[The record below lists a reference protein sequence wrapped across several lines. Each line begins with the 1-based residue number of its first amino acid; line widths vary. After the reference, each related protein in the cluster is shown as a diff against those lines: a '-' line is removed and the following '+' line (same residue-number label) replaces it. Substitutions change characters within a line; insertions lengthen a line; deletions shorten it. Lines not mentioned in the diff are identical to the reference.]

1 MIFALQLNVYFVLG
15 LRIDGRGSETI
26 RNHRFKVGGNIEADG
41 SSYIE
46 QGLNKVLVLITG
58 PAEPPKKTSD
68 VNEEKG
74 NLFCHILNA
83 PFSGPDWRKR
93 RIGDRKN
100 SEMESNI
107 VNAFESVIML
117 ELYPKSQID
126 IAVHIIEADGS
137 LLCTIINAV
146 TLALMDAGIS
156 MTDMICACS
165 CGTIK
170 QNLCLDLNQTEQNMA
185 SFFLPLAIK
194 ARTAEIIFIQLDSR
208 LSVQNLELALKTAT
222 AGCRQIC
229 NLMEG
234 AAVSAMVAVPQEGKM
249 SNSSAR
255 KGERKKKQDGLVG
268 DQVEDV
274 NMDIVVS

>member
-1 MIFALQLNVYFVLG
+1 M
-15 LRIDGRGSETI
+15 RIDGRGSETI

-41 SSYIE
+41 SAYIE
-46 QGLNKVLVLITG
+46 QGLNKVLVLVTG
-58 PAEPPKKTSD
+58 PAEPPKRTSD
-68 VNEEKG
+68 ISEEKG
-74 NLFCHILNA
+74 NLVCHILNA

-93 RIGDRKN
+93 RVGDRKN

-107 VNAFESVIML
+107 VNAFEGVIML

-126 IAVHIIEADGS
+126 VAIHIIEADGS

-170 QNLCLDLNQTEQNMA
+170 QNICLDLNQTEQNMA

-194 ARTAEIIFIQLDSR
+194 ARTAEIMFIQLDSR
-208 LSVQNLELALKTAT
+208 LSVQNLELALKTVT
-222 AGCRQIC
+222 AGCMQIC
-229 NLMEG
+229 ALMEA
-234 AAVSAMVAVPQEGKM
+234 AAVSAMVSEPQERKI
-249 SNSSAR
+249 SSSSTN
-255 KGERKKKQDGLVG
+255 KVVLKKKQDGLA
-268 DQVEDV
+268 DNQVEDDIDV
-274 NMDIVVS
+274 NMS